1 MNRSSKNLWRILN
14 SKIKT
19 KNQRKQ
25 KSESS
30 LYFMGKNGD
39 NEFGVIFY
47 CLESFEIEQMS
58 V

>member
-19 KNQRKQ
+19 KNQKKQ

-30 LYFMGKNGD
+30 LYFMGKNGND
-39 NEFGVIFY
+39 EFGVIFY
-47 CLESFEIEQMS
+47 CFKSFEIEPLS